1 MAFLLSPSIL
11 SADFGKLEE
20 QIEII
25 NHSNAD
31 LIHVDVMDGV
41 FVPNIS
47 FGFTVLD
54 SLVKYAKKPLDIH
67 LMIVDP
73 EKYIERFA
81 RYHPEYLTIH
91 LESCIHLHRAVSYIQ
106 SLGVKAGVAL
116 NPHSTVNLI
125 QEIVSDIDLVLIMSV
140 NPGYGGQKFIN
151 NSLEKIRKTKDLI
164 LKSNS
169 HALIEVDGGIN
180 SDNIKDVVS
189 SGADIVVAGN
199 AVFGSADISRA
210 IIALKNTVL

>member
-25 NHSNAD
+25 NSSNAD

-67 LMIVDP
+67 LMIVEP

-81 RYHPEYLTIH
+81 LYKPEYLTIH
-91 LESCIHLHRAVSYIQ
+91 LESCVHLHRAVSFIQ
-106 SLGVKAGVAL
+106 SFGVKAGIAI
-116 NPHSTVNLI
+116 NPHSTISLL
-125 QEIVSDIDLVLIMSV
+125 QEIIPDIDLVLVMSV

-151 NSLEKIRKTKDLI
+151 NSLLKIRKTQELI
-164 LKSNS
+164 SKSNS

-180 SDNIKDVVS
+180 INNIAQVVS

-199 AVFGSADISRA
+199 AVFGSADIRKA
-210 IIALKNTVL
+210 INELKNIS